1 MSDEP
6 SGAGVARPP
15 DGDPGKERLRLAR
28 RVARLEANLRQ
39 LEDIRDTN
47 ARLLDRLTVDLEAE
61 RARSQALLL
70 NVLPQ
75 RIVDRLNAGEQ
86 RIADRHDDVAV
97 LFSDFVDFTR
107 IAGRLPVA
115 DLVAQLGALFAA
127 FDAHCEALGVEKIK
141 TIGDAYLAAAGLPG
155 SSLGHVAAAADLALA
170 MCAAVQAAGPP
181 WQVRIGIHV
190 GPVVAGVIGTR
201 KFAYDLWGD
210 TVNVAS
216 RLESTSL
223 PGRIQVSQPVA
234 QRLDD
239 EFVFEARGHVA
250 LKGKGATETFFL
262 LRRRP

>member
-1 MSDEP
+1 MSDQLDETGSLTARDGEP
-6 SGAGVARPP
+6 GR
-15 DGDPGKERLRLAR
+15 EQLRLAR

-47 ARLLDRLTVDLEAE
+47 ARLLDHLTVELDAE

-75 RIVDRLNAGEQ
+75 RIVDRLNAGEE

-107 IAGRLPVA
+107 IAGRLSVV

-141 TIGDAYLAAAGLPG
+141 TIGDAYMAAAGLPG
-155 SSLGHVAAAADLALA
+155 SRAGHLAAAADLALA
-170 MCAAVQAAGPP
+170 MCAVVAAAGPP
-181 WQVRIGIHV
+181 WQVRVGLHV

-216 RLESTSL
+216 RLEATSL
-223 PGRIQVSQPVA
+223 PGRIQISQPVA
-234 QRLDD
+234 RRLEDD
-239 EFVFEARGHVA
+239 FAIEARGDVA
-250 LKGKGATETFFL
+250 LKGKGSTPTYFL
-262 LRRRP
+262 LGRRG